1 VWRGHRR
8 AERGRI
14 TIVRWSFKSERP
26 IRKSGVVMVP
36 FIVGVAAVV
45 LCVVL
50 TIWSA
55 RAVLV
60 AVVALLHRSA
70 RIDSDAG
77 PAIQPETGL

>member
-1 VWRGHRR
+1 
-8 AERGRI
+8 
-14 TIVRWSFKSERP
+14 
-26 IRKSGVVMVP
+26 MVP